1 MSIEVEI
8 LDLGVNNLASLT
20 KSVEAAEPRALRV
33 LQNASESKGADL
45 MILPGVGAFGAVVAE
60 LKQRGF
66 DELLSTHVASGEYL
80 MGICLGMQLLTESSE
95 ETPGSPGLGFI
106 PGNVTRLAPSENNP
120 VPHVGW
126 ASVEI
131 ASQDNAFP
139 SLAQELDYYFVHSYV
154 VETTSSENVLATTPF
169 GPHTFASAI
178 KKDNVVG
185 FQFHPEKSSNP
196 GKALLRDVLGW
207 ARG

>member
-1 MSIEVEI
+1 MTIEVEI

-60 LKQRGF
+60 LHSRGF
-66 DELLSTHVASGEYL
+66 DDLLTKHVASGEYL
-80 MGICLGMQLLTESSE
+80 MGICLGMQLLTNTSE
-95 ETPGSPGLGFI
+95 ETPGAQGLGFI
-106 PGNVTRLAPSENNP
+106 PGHVTRLEPVENNP

-131 ASQDNAFP
+131 ASSNNPFP

-154 VETTSSENVLATTPF
+154 VSPESSVDTLATTPF
-169 GPHTFASAI
+169 GSHAFASALH
-178 KKDNVVG
+178 KDNVVG